1 MPETIGLEVR
11 RDAPISTWF
20 GVGGLADRLALPAT
34 PEQLAQCVALDPH
47 CRVLGDGANL
57 LVADA
62 GVRELVVDM
71 GAMRGVSY
79 GPEGIVRVQA
89 GAKLHR
95 LVQET
100 AARGLAGLHTLAGVP
115 ASIGGAVAMNAGG
128 KHGSTYD
135 HLVELTTIDRQGVVR
150 TEPARAF
157 AAGYRDGALGGRIVV
172 EALFR
177 LTPDDPAALRER
189 VKAIML
195 EKKHSQPLAA
205 DSAGCAFKNPVL
217 QEPIAG
223 VGRAGQRVGAG
234 LLIDRAGCKGWAVGG
249 ASVSERHA
257 NFITVDKKQAAAA
270 DIIELIERVRGAVR
284 DRFGITLHTEV
295 VVWGAS

>member
-1 MPETIGLEVR
+1 MPETLAVEMRCDIQI
-11 RDAPISTWF
+11 PTWF
-20 GVGGLADRLALPAT
+20 GVGGRADRLARPRTL
-34 PEQLAQCVALDPH
+34 EQLVQCVESDPD
-47 CRVLGDGANL
+47 CRILGDGANL
-57 LVADA
+57 LVADT
-62 GVRELVVDM
+62 GVRELVVSLD
-71 GAMRGVSY
+71 AMRDVSY
-79 GPEGIVRVQA
+79 EANGVVRVAA

-135 HLVELTTIDRQGVVR
+135 HLVELTTIDRRGVVR

-157 AAGYRDGALGGRIVV
+157 AAGYRDGGLGDRIVAGAV
-172 EALFR
+172 FR
-177 LTPDDPAALRER
+177 LVPDDPAALRAR

-195 EKKHSQPLAA
+195 EKKHTQPLAA
-205 DSAGCAFKNPVL
+205 DSAGCVFKNPVL
-217 QEPIAG
+217 QEAIAG

-249 ASVSERHA
+249 ASVSQRHA
-257 NFITVDKKQAAAA
+257 NFITVDKKQANAAN
-270 DIIELIERVRGAVR
+270 IIELIERVRVAVR
-284 DRFGITLHTEV
+284 ERFGITLHTEV
-295 VVWGAS
+295 VIWGAS